1 MKIGLR
7 WDQAVKIQE
16 WKGKGDNCAFANTTK
31 TQEIVLTQK
40 LALYRR
46 IHYNKKRMACSKK
59 ETRKENI
66 MIRLGINEI
75 K

>member
-31 TQEIVLTQK
+31 TQRNCFNLEISTLQ
-40 LALYRR
+40 
-46 IHYNKKRMACSKK
+46 
-59 ETRKENI
+59 ENT
-66 MIRLGINEI
+66 L
-75 K
+75 